1 MITIQELQK
10 LDKEL
15 RENRSKRILICFCV
29 DSSASMA
36 RSGAIERVRVGLDR
50 FFDKISKDTLAHD
63 AANVCVILFS
73 DEPELVCDYGPLE
86 STMAQLRAHPIR
98 AVGAQTML
106 SAGVNMALD
115 RLTHCQ
121 QELAAV
127 NNNTYVPW
135 LILIS
140 DGDSSEPPEVVNAAA
155 AKVQA
160 MLRAGRLKTKCMD
173 VGDGSR
179 NLRPFTLDGH
189 VDKISNMDVMLD
201 FFEML
206 SRSVSAT
213 SKAVMEN
220 GGPDIGGKY

>member
-36 RSGAIERVRVGLDR
+36 RSGAIERVRV
-50 FFDKISKDTLAHD
+50 AHD

-106 SAGVNMALD
+106 AAGVNMALD

-140 DGDSSEPPEVVNAAA
+140 DGDSSEPPEVVNAVA

>member
-86 STMAQLRAHPIR
+86 STMAQLCAHPIR

-106 SAGVNMALD
+106 AVAAGTSGMIHRSTAAPMSASPAMTMPTTRYAHLYID
-115 RLTHCQ
+115 MYL
-121 QELAAV
+121 LIFSSFFAAICS
-127 NNNTYVPW
+127 Y
-135 LILIS
+135 
-140 DGDSSEPPEVVNAAA
+140 
-155 AKVQA
+155 
-160 MLRAGRLKTKCMD
+160 
-173 VGDGSR
+173 SR
-179 NLRPFTLDGH
+179 
-189 VDKISNMDVMLD
+189 
-201 FFEML
+201 
-206 SRSVSAT
+206 
-213 SKAVMEN
+213 
-220 GGPDIGGKY
+220 

>member
-15 RENRSKRILICFCV
+15 RENRSKRILICFCA

-106 SAGVNMALD
+106 AAGVNMALD